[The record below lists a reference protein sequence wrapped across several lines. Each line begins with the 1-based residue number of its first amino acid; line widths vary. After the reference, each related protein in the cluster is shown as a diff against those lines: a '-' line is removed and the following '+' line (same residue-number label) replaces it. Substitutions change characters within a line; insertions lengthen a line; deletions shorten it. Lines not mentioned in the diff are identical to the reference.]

1 MSLTLLDFHSN
12 VLLIDISFSWPNVDG
27 LIYFEDLMDESSL
40 PSSMNLLEKDYESA
54 IRDMDGLDE
63 RIFINDNDS
72 LLGSGSLS
80 GSALT
85 MSGNGTKVSFLLNFL
100 EF

>member
-1 MSLTLLDFHSN
+1 MFFLR
-12 VLLIDISFSWPNVDG
+12 PNVDG
-27 LIYFEDLMDESSL
+27 LIYYEDLMDESSL
-40 PSSMNLLEKDYESA
+40 LPSMNLLEKDYDSA

-80 GSALT
+80 GSAVS
-85 MSGNGTKVSFLLNFL
+85 MIGNGTKVSFLLKFQD
-100 EF
+100 F